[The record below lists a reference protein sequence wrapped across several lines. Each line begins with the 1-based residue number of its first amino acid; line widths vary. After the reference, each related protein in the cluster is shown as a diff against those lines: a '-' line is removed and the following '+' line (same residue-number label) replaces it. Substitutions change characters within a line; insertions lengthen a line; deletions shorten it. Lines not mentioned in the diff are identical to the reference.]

1 MTGPKI
7 LVVDD
12 SREVREAIAQYILRP
27 AGYEVIIAT
36 DGAEALKLVNEHKPD
51 LIIADL
57 QMPGLN
63 GIQLKRALALE
74 NNSTPFILIT
84 AEGSENI
91 ASEAIMAGVAGYL
104 PKPVDRDVLLVIV
117 KQALDSERMRQERA
131 RALQSLEKR
140 LHQLE
145 TLQDVGRALTSSLE
159 LDQVLSRVVEAAVR
173 LTSAE
178 EGSLLLLDEHT
189 GELTM
194 RAARNFDDQFVRT
207 FRIRSDDSLAGQV
220 IRTGQPVLLGAD
232 APQKIKTAY
241 LVHSLIYMPLR
252 LHDRIIGV
260 LGVDNR
266 ISKRSFSEADFG
278 PLTALADYAAIAIE
292 NARLYARTNAE
303 RIKLDTIL
311 QNTGEGVIVVDESN
325 NIVLINAA
333 ARAAFNLSEADIAG
347 KPMADVIAYP
357 DLRDLFTRPTSAQER
372 RAEIA
377 LENKRV
383 LNAHLTH
390 IEGIGRAVVMQDIT
404 HLKQLDKIKSDF
416 VTAVSH
422 DLRSPLTAI
431 LGYVELIARVGPVND
446 QQQEFIRRVV
456 LSVQAITSLIT
467 DLLDLGRIEA
477 GFDTQKEPTSL
488 PLVVRYAAEALLA
501 KADIK
506 HIKLVASLAERLPP
520 VYGNAIRLRQMASNL
535 IENAIKYTPEGGT
548 ITVTV
553 FEDDDQQIL
562 TVSDTGIGI
571 PLADQPYIFDK
582 FYRAKGVPEDIVGTG
597 LGLSIVKSIVENHT
611 GRIWVDS
618 KPGHGSTFV
627 VVLPTYDESKLAS
640 TRA

>member
-74 NNSTPFILIT
+74 NNSTPLILIT

-131 RALQSLEKR
+131 QALQSLEKR

-278 PLTALADYAAIAIE
+278 PLTALADYAAIAI
-292 NARLYARTNAE
+292 
-303 RIKLDTIL
+303 
-311 QNTGEGVIVVDESN
+311 
-325 NIVLINAA
+325 
-333 ARAAFNLSEADIAG
+333 
-347 KPMADVIAYP
+347 
-357 DLRDLFTRPTSAQER
+357 
-372 RAEIA
+372 
-377 LENKRV
+377 
-383 LNAHLTH
+383 
-390 IEGIGRAVVMQDIT
+390 
-404 HLKQLDKIKSDF
+404 
-416 VTAVSH
+416 
-422 DLRSPLTAI
+422 
-431 LGYVELIARVGPVND
+431 
-446 QQQEFIRRVV
+446 
-456 LSVQAITSLIT
+456 
-467 DLLDLGRIEA
+467 
-477 GFDTQKEPTSL
+477 
-488 PLVVRYAAEALLA
+488 
-501 KADIK
+501 
-506 HIKLVASLAERLPP
+506 
-520 VYGNAIRLRQMASNL
+520 
-535 IENAIKYTPEGGT
+535 
-548 ITVTV
+548 
-553 FEDDDQQIL
+553 
-562 TVSDTGIGI
+562 
-571 PLADQPYIFDK
+571 
-582 FYRAKGVPEDIVGTG
+582 
-597 LGLSIVKSIVENHT
+597 
-611 GRIWVDS
+611 
-618 KPGHGSTFV
+618 
-627 VVLPTYDESKLAS
+627 
-640 TRA
+640 